1 MRTALRHSPKRRSI
15 CAGLAALPL
24 ARSVSV
30 IALTSADA
38 KDPLPSW
45 NDTPPKQAILDFVRR
60 TTDPRS
66 ADFTAPVDRIATF
79 DNDGTLWVEKPLPNE
94 VYFTLARVKE
104 LAARD
109 PSLAERQPFRAAL
122 AGDAAYFQQAGAK
135 AIVELFVATHTGS
148 SQEDF
153 AVQVREFLA
162 RGAHPKL
169 RRPFTSLAYRPML
182 ELLGWLRAN
191 GFQTWICSGGD
202 ADFMR
207 VFAHQ
212 VYGIPSQCVIGSE
225 VKREARRD
233 GGRLLVWRLPALD
246 AINDKDGK
254 PVGID
259 RQIGKRPLIAGGNV
273 LSGGDIAMME
283 YSRGRKGPSLQLLI
297 DHDDEQREFAYAE
310 KDGASLNAAR
320 EHGFNVVSIRKD
332 WRTIFETTGDPV
344 SDGRVGLALQRAASS
359 NQIPA

>member
-1 MRTALRHSPKRRSI
+1 
-15 CAGLAALPL
+15 
-24 ARSVSV
+24 V
-30 IALTSADA
+30 TSGGATE
-38 KDPLPSW
+38 PLPSW
-45 NDTPPKQAILDFVRR
+45 NDSASKRAIIDFVRR

-66 ADFTAPVDRIATF
+66 PDFTAPTDRIATF

-94 VYFTLARVKE
+94 VYFMLARVKE

-122 AGDAAYFQQAGAK
+122 TGDAAYFHQAGAK
-135 AIVELFVATHTGS
+135 AVAELFVATHSGS

-153 AVQVREFLA
+153 ASQVRAFLG
-162 RGAHPKL
+162 RDVHPKL
-169 RRPFTSLAYRPML
+169 RRRFTTLAYRPML
-182 ELLGWLRAN
+182 ELLSWLRAT

-207 VFAHQ
+207 VFAEE
-212 VYGIPSQCVIGSE
+212 VYGVPTQCVIGSE
-225 VKREARRD
+225 VKREARRED
-233 GGRLLVWRLPALD
+233 GRLLISRLAAVD

-283 YSRGRKGPSLQLLI
+283 YSKGRKGPSLQLLI
-297 DHDDEQREFAYAE
+297 NHDDGDREFSYAE
-310 KDGASLNAAR
+310 EDGASLNAAR
-320 EHGFNVVSIRKD
+320 THGFTVVSIRND
-332 WRTIFETTGDPV
+332 WKTLFGPV
-344 SDGRVGLALQRAASS
+344 ADEVRESTVGLALRVVAS
-359 NQIPA
+359 NHLPA